1 MKKVLAISGGVD
13 SMVLLHMFRNDP
25 DVVVAHFD
33 HGTRPSSADD
43 ARFVEMLAAKYNL
56 PFYLGR
62 AELGPQASEEQARIS
77 RYEYFEKLAHELDG
91 EIYTAHHADD
101 LIESIAINL
110 ARGTGWRGLVPFG
123 NRLIKRPFIETT
135 LLPKDIDMGWKH
147 VERND
152 THTVNKKL
160 ILQYAAKHDL
170 SFQQDPTN
178 TEDKYLRN
186 RLREKLTFL
195 DNDIKAGL
203 LKIYHQTNNLKISID
218 EILAEI
224 LPENGTYQR
233 AWFDKLDDNV
243 ALEILRAALTS
254 ANISATRPQM
264 LDFLKAIR
272 EYKPA
277 KYFNLPGDR
286 LVKISKSSFT
296 LK

>member
-33 HGTRPSSADD
+33 HGTRPSSAED
-43 ARFVEMLAAKYNL
+43 AKFVETAAKKYGL

-62 AELGPQASEEQARIS
+62 AKLGAKVSEEQARIS
-77 RYEYFEKLAHELDG
+77 RYEYLEKVAKGLGG

-135 LLPKDIDMGWKH
+135 LLPKDIDMGWEH

-152 THTVNKKL
+152 TNIVNKKL

-195 DNDIKAGL
+195 DNDIKVGL

-286 LVKISKSSFT
+286 LVKISKISFT